1 MTYQELLE
9 KLYKEVKPITSSSER
24 FEVPQIKGH
33 VEGVKTIVTN
43 IFQIASLLRRK
54 PEHLIKFLS
63 RELAA
68 LSVIEG
74 DRVIFNRKLH
84 SEMINRKLEEDVKI
98 ADRVI
103 EASLAATGIFA
114 VISPDL
120 ILV

>member
-1 MTYQELLE
+1 MTYEELLD
-9 KLYKEVKPITSSSER
+9 KLYKEVKPITSSGER
-24 FEVPQIKGH
+24 FEVPQAKGH

-74 DRVIFNRKLH
+74 ERIIFNRKQTEH
-84 SEMINRKLEEDVKI
+84 NQIKVTWINGK
-98 ADRVI
+98 
-103 EASLAATGIFA
+103 SY
-114 VISPDL
+114 
-120 ILV
+120 